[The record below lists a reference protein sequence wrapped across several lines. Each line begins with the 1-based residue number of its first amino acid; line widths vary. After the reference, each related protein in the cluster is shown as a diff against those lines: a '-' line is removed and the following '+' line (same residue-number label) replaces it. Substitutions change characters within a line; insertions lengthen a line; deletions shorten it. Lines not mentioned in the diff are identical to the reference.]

1 MSDAVRD
8 PWLVEIVPGSD
19 AGKDEVFY
27 AVPHAG
33 AGAAAVR
40 DLCRVVGR
48 YATTVAVRLPARE
61 ARLEEPPLREVAPI
75 ANAVAEAIIGHAR
88 GRKITMYGHCSG
100 AIVAFETAL
109 RLQTAGVRALFLSA
123 HQPPDR
129 IVRDGVWRWPGEPFI
144 QRVAADGYMP
154 PYILEDPELLALI
167 EPALRADYEAIETY
181 RPSADARL
189 DAPILGILGTADGA
203 VDERDFAAWS
213 GFTSCGFEL
222 HKVRDGGH
230 NLLLSWTAEVA
241 EVITGWSRWH

>member
-1 MSDAVRD
+1 MTGAVRD
-8 PWLVEIVPGSD
+8 PWLVEIAPGSD

-40 DLCRVVGR
+40 DLCRTVGGF
-48 YATTVAVRLPARE
+48 AATVAVRLPARE

-75 ANAVAEAIIGHAR
+75 ADAVAEAITGHAR
-88 GRKITMYGHCSG
+88 GRKITLYGHCSG

-109 RLQTAGVRALFLSA
+109 RLQSAGIRALFLSA

-129 IVRDGVWRWPGEPFI
+129 IVRDGVWRRPAEPFI

-181 RPSADARL
+181 VPAAGTRL
-189 DAPILGILGTADGA
+189 DAPILGILGTADGV
-203 VDERDFAAWS
+203 VDEQDFAGWS
-213 GFTSCGFEL
+213 AFTSHGFEL
-222 HKVRDGGH
+222 HRVRDGGH
-230 NLLLSWTAEVA
+230 NLLLDWTAEVT
-241 EVITGWSRWH
+241 EIITAWSRWH